1 MASYRP
7 LKGQTQEALEEQ
19 LSLRQQELMSARSL
33 QSMST
38 DGTQQAYQVRSIENA
53 IAAIRYELW
62 FLDPDKYP
70 REEIQRQ
77 TRSQVSF
84 R

>member
-7 LKGQTQEALEEQ
+7 LKGQTQEALEDQ
-19 LSLRQQELMSARSL
+19 LNLRQQEIMSARAMESF
-33 QSMST
+33 ST
-38 DGTQQAYQVRSIENA
+38 DGTSQNYKVRSLENT
-53 IAAIRYELW
+53 IAMIRHELH